1 MWLEWIT
8 STTPISVIFI
18 ALSTWDLWP
27 ARWVPRATMCMC
39 CVFPKNHQV
48 TFQFWLTEM
57 SPLQGPRYF
66 SSKICIIHLYFLSK
80 DALAGL
86 SDNDPSSRKITL
98 PKSDYPFR
106 YFNINCN
113 TYETKSH
120 MFKFRELYRNQNA
133 LRRYA
138 SAVLRTLLSSYGLNI
153 GHGTFYFW
161 LTKFSVSEFD
171 PVVQVFWTFLIT
183 FWV

>member
-1 MWLEWIT
+1 M
-8 STTPISVIFI
+8 PISVIFI

-113 TYETKSH
+113 TFETKSH